1 MEGVSPEMFRF
12 LTNVIRFR
20 IGQRAGKK
28 VARRIGLRW
37 MAKPIGLIA
46 GVKATR

>member
-1 MEGVSPEMFRF
+1 MFRF
-12 LTNVIRFR
+12 LMNVVRFR
-20 IGQRAGKK
+20 IGQKAGKK

-37 MAKPIGLIA
+37 IAKPIGLIT